1 MEAGSYVSIPA
12 GYTYVC
18 MYLIQG
24 SLVPLMGVAYFLQFL
39 DKLALSQATLFNLR
53 EDLVFAPIQLFVE
66 EDMLTESH
74 RT

>member
-1 MEAGSYVSIPA
+1 
-12 GYTYVC
+12 

-24 SLVPLMGVAYFLQFL
+24 SLVPLMGAAYFLQFL

-53 EDLVFAPIQLFVE
+53 EDLVFIPKQLIV
-66 EDMLTESH
+66 DADRLTESH

>member
-1 MEAGSYVSIPA
+1 MC
-12 GYTYVC
+12 VC

-53 EDLVFAPIQLFVE
+53 EDLVCIPIQLFVD
-66 EDMLTESH
+66 EDRLTESY

>member
-24 SLVPLMGVAYFLQFL
+24 SLVPLMGIAYFLQFL

-53 EDLVFAPIQLFVE
+53 EDLVFTPNSYISVF
-66 EDMLTESH
+66 
-74 RT
+74 R

>member
-1 MEAGSYVSIPA
+1 M
-12 GYTYVC
+12 YVC

-24 SLVPLMGVAYFLQFL
+24 SLVPLMGIAYFLQFL

-53 EDLVFAPIQLFVE
+53 QDLVFIHIQVLV
-66 EDMLTESH
+66 DGYMLTEGY